1 MKENAKIEEVWEMG
15 APSSYLTELL
25 HNLSFALDTIELN
38 HLAQGRYGPT
48 RCHLH
53 PTTTVPLHQ

>member
-1 MKENAKIEEVWEMG
+1 MEEVKEMG
-15 APSSYLTELL
+15 APSSYLTGYYTISVLP
-25 HNLSFALDTIELN
+25 LDTIESN

-53 PTTTVPLHQ
+53 PTATAPPHQ